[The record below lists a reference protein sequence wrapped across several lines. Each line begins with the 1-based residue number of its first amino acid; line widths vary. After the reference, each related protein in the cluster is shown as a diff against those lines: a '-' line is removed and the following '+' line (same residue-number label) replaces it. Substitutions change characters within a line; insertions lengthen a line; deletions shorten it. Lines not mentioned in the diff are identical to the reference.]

1 VLRHDLIQ
9 TAMVFGPSLLF
20 VLIFPPVMAVAI
32 KAGKRRRDAQ
42 RRRMEEYRASADSH
56 LLKL

>member
-1 VLRHDLIQ
+1 
-9 TAMVFGPSLLF
+9 MVFGPSLLF